1 MWRILRA
8 PLGKE
13 EDQPDTTGGLVV
25 YCTFLFQ
32 VAMIWLLQCCK
43 PPAGLHYFWTR
54 DGIVWTHTL
63 LYPWTQLSYSQMM
76 IGASFITSETLVF
89 RFHETILRF
98 SEPIGS
104 LEKKGW
110 FHRFCWRPT
119 CSKKTRWRSPPLS
132 GVLKGHNT
140 SRWWCQTF
148 FIFNPDL
155 GKWSNLTNVSQ
166 MGWNHQ
172 LEFYFH
178 CLYCQV

>member
-119 CSKKTRWRSPPLS
+119 CFNFATPRNSVKIAPPFWC
-132 GVLKGHNT
+132 
-140 SRWWCQTF
+140 WWFQSF
-148 FIFNPDL
+148 YIFNPYL
-155 GKWSNLTNVSQ
+155 GKWSNLTNILQ

-172 LEFYFH
+172 LEFYSH